1 MTLKIRSLTASAY
14 SSYVM
19 LLGNYPSR
27 WRNLWRSTNYDWFVS
42 SSIGYYIE
50 IALKYSDIQ
59 RVIRG
64 EDVKSE
70 IHCQKKKSNNSATAK
85 LYDCRIYWTSEVWTP
100 MFRNFHQCLFVFFTP
115 HLHQQISVFAHLRM
129 WTLALIFCK
138 RLRLVEQFPRK

>member
-27 WRNLWRSTNYDWFVS
+27 CRNLWRSTNHDWFVS
-42 SSIGYYIE
+42 LSIGYYIE

-59 RVIRG
+59 RAIRG

-70 IHCQKKKSNNSATAK
+70 IYRQKKKSNNSVTAK
-85 LYDCRIYWTSEVWTP
+85 LYDCRIYWTSEVWIP

-115 HLHQQISVFAHLRM
+115 HLHQRVSVFAHLSM
-129 WTLALIFCK
+129 CTLALIFCK
-138 RLRLVEQFPRK
+138 GNAW